1 MLSHSLR
8 KLLAVPEIRQIVVA
22 INPSDQRFAT
32 LTEAAN
38 PRVRSITGGEQ
49 RQLSVLNALAA
60 LSDAQDSDWVLVHD
74 AVRPCVQVSDIQ
86 NLIAVLAEHPVGGLL
101 GAPLDNTIKQVDEE
115 QRVTGTA
122 NRSLLWNALTPQM
135 FRYRILVDALQQAVD
150 ASRPVT
156 DEASAVELAGQQP
169 LMVAGDK
176 YNLKITHEGDLALA
190 GFILGAEPG
199 SAPAGDSGQAASTV
213 RESGKN
219 QEWSND

>member
-8 KLLAVPEIRQIVVA
+8 KLLTLPEIRQIVVA

-32 LTEAAN
+32 LAEAAS

-49 RQLSVLNALAA
+49 RQFSVLNALAA
-60 LSDAQDSDWVLVHD
+60 LSDPQDSDWVLVHD
-74 AVRPCVQVSDIQ
+74 AVRPCVRVSDIQ
-86 NLIAVLAEHPVGGLL
+86 NLIAVLEGHPVGGLL

-135 FRYRILVDALQQAVD
+135 FRYRVLVDALQQAVD
-150 ASRPVT
+150 ANLPVT

-176 YNLKITHEGDLALA
+176 FNLKITHEGDLALA
-190 GFILGAEPG
+190 GFILGSEPG
-199 SAPAGDSGQAASTV
+199 SAPASAPGHGASTV
-213 RESGKN
+213 REKGV
-219 QEWSND
+219 EHD